1 MKPRDVGT
9 VAAVLL
15 LHATCG
21 ADGAETRFPIPGED
35 GPRVT
40 VEVLNAAGV
49 DGLAR
54 RLTERLRR
62 EGLDVVY
69 FGSAAE
75 AVDSTQILIRRGD
88 ASAATRVRN
97 ALGVGRIVEAP
108 DPRLLL
114 DVTVVLGPDAAA
126 LDRHP

>member
-1 MKPRDVGT
+1 
-9 VAAVLL
+9 
-15 LHATCG
+15 
-21 ADGAETRFPIPGED
+21 
-35 GPRVT
+35 
-40 VEVLNAAGV
+40 
-49 DGLAR
+49 
-54 RLTERLRR
+54 
-62 EGLDVVY
+62 VY